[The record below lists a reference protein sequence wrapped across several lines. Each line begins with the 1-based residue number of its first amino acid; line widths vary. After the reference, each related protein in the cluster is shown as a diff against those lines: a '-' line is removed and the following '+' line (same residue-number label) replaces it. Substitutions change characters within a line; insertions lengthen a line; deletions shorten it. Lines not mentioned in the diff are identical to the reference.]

1 MKSDKK
7 KDALLSM
14 IRQGKPMTLGEQ
26 ARLVMFLATPAI
38 LAQLT
43 TTMMQYIDASMV
55 GSMGA
60 QASASIGLMETTM
73 WLLGS
78 ICSAAAA
85 GFYVQVSH
93 QLGSND
99 PARARNTLRQGIMS
113 VLVVSALIG
122 LVSLAVSP
130 FLPVWLGGGSD
141 ITPTASAYFAIVATA
156 LPIFQF
162 SIFGA
167 GMLRSSGNMV
177 VPSAMSVVMMSLDVV
192 FNFFLIFHTRT
203 VDVLG
208 MSLTLPG
215 AGMGVVGAAIGTASA
230 ELVAASITMYI
241 LCFRSKE
248 LSLRIDRGRFL
259 PTWQVVKRALH
270 IALPMGI
277 QQTIMT
283 SAYIVTT
290 IIIAP
295 LGTFAIAANSFGIIV
310 ESLCYMPGYGVS
322 DAATTLVGQ
331 SMGAGRYELMK
342 RFAWL
347 SVGLGMGIMTLMGV
361 VMYVGAPFAMA
372 MMTPSPE
379 VRLLGVE
386 VLRIEAFAE
395 PMFGAAIICYGVFVG
410 AAKTIAPSMMNL
422 ISMWGVRI
430 TLAAMLAPSMGLRG
444 VWLAMCL
451 ELTFRGVIFLVKLAR
466 FNPTPKPVSRS
477 EGMNSTADEIRNKY

>member
-7 KDALLSM
+7 KDALLLM

-192 FNFFLIFHTRT
+192 FNFFLIFPTRPVQLFGAEVT
-203 VDVLG
+203 IPG
-208 MSLTLPG
+208 M
-215 AGMGVVGAAIGTASA
+215 GMGVVGAA
-230 ELVAASITMYI
+230 ITMYI

-248 LSLRIDRGRFL
+248 LSLRIDTGRFL
-259 PTWQVVKRALH
+259 PTWGVVKRALH
-270 IALPMGI
+270 ISLPMGL
-277 QQTIMT
+277 QQTIMC
-283 SAYIVTT
+283 SAYVMTT

-295 LGTFAIAANSFGIIV
+295 LGTFAIAANSFGVIV
-310 ESLCYMPGYGVS
+310 ESLCYMPGYGIA

-331 SMGAGRYELMK
+331 SIGAGRHELMK

-347 SVGLGMGIMTLMGV
+347 SVGLGVTVMAVMGV
-361 VMYVGAPFAMA
+361 VMYVGAPVAMA
-372 MMTPSPE
+372 MMTPAEE
-379 VRLLGVE
+379 VRRLGVE

-395 PMFGAAIICYGVFVG
+395 PMFAAAIVSYGVFVG
-410 AAKTIAPSMMNL
+410 AAKTLVPSIMNL
-422 ISMWGVRI
+422 VSIWGVRI
-430 TLAAMLAPSMGLRG
+430 SLAALLAPSMGLRG
-444 VWLAMCL
+444 VWIAMCI
-451 ELTFRGVIFLVKLAR
+451 ELCFRGFIFLVKLK
-466 FNPTPKPVSRS
+466 FWNIQTSCNHYGK
-477 EGMNSTADEIRNKY
+477 DQ

>member
-14 IRQGKPMTLGEQ
+14 IRQGKPMTFGEQ
-26 ARLVMFLATPAI
+26 ARLVMLLATPAI

-60 QASASIGLMETTM
+60 EASAAIGLIETTT

-78 ICSAAAA
+78 ICSATAA

-93 QLGSND
+93 QLGADD
-99 PARARNTLRQGIMS
+99 PTRARCTLRQGIMS
-113 VLVVSALIG
+113 VFIVSAVIG
-122 LVSLAVSP
+122 LIALSISP
-130 FLPVWLGGGSD
+130 FLPGWLGGDES
-141 ITPTASAYFAIVATA
+141 ICPTASAYFAIIAVA
-156 LPIFQF
+156 LPAFQF
-162 SIFGA
+162 SMFGS

-177 VPSAMSVVMMSLDVV
+177 VPSVMSVVMMTLDVI
-192 FNFFLIFHTRT
+192 FNFFLIFDTRT
-203 VDVLG
+203 VSMFGLPI
-208 MSLTLPG
+208 TLPG
-215 AGMGVVGAAIGTASA
+215 AGLGVVGAAIGTVSA

-259 PTWQVVKRALH
+259 PTWDVVKQALH
-270 IALPMGI
+270 IGLPMGL
-277 QQTIMT
+277 QQTIMC
-283 SAYIVTT
+283 SAYVVTT

-310 ESLCYMPGYGVS
+310 ESLCYMPGYGIA

-331 SMGAGRYELMK
+331 SIGAGRHELMK

-347 SVGLGMGIMTLMGV
+347 SVGLGVAVMAMMGV
-361 VMYVGAPFAMA
+361 VMYVGAPVAMA
-372 MMTPSPE
+372 MMTPSEE
-379 VRLLGVE
+379 VRSLGVE

-410 AAKTIAPSMMNL
+410 AAKTLAPSIMNL
-422 ISMWGVRI
+422 ASMWGVRI
-430 TLAAMLAPSMGLRG
+430 TLAALLAPTMGLRG

-451 ELTFRGVIFLVKLAR
+451 ELCFRGLIFLVKLK
-466 FNPTPKPVSRS
+466 TYKQ
-477 EGMNSTADEIRNKY
+477 K

>member
-7 KDALLSM
+7 KDALLMM
-14 IRQGKPMTLGEQ
+14 IRQGKPMTFGEQ
-26 ARLVMFLATPAI
+26 ARLVMLLATPAI

-55 GSMGA
+55 GSLGA
-60 QASASIGLMETTM
+60 EASAAIGLIETTT
-73 WLLGS
+73 WLMGS
-78 ICSAAAA
+78 ICSATAA

-93 QLGSND
+93 QLGAND
-99 PARARNTLRQGIMS
+99 ASRARSTLRQGIVS
-113 VLVVSALIG
+113 VLLVSAVIG
-122 LVSLAVSP
+122 LLTLAISP
-130 FLPVWLGGGSD
+130 FLPAWLGGGDD
-141 ITPTASAYFAIVATA
+141 INATASAYLAVIAVA
-156 LPIFQF
+156 LPAFQF
-162 SIFGA
+162 SMFGY

-177 VPSAMSVVMMSLDVV
+177 VPSVMSVVMMALDVV
-192 FNFFLIFHTRT
+192 FNFFLIFDTRS
-203 VDVLG
+203 VELLG
-208 MSLTLPG
+208 MSITISGFGL
-215 AGMGVVGAAIGTASA
+215 GVKGAAIGTAAA

-248 LSLRIDRGRFL
+248 LSLRIDHGRFL
-259 PTWQVVKRALH
+259 PTWDVVKSALN
-270 IALPMGI
+270 IGLPMGL

-331 SMGAGRYELMK
+331 SIGAGRTELMK

-347 SVGLGMGIMTLMGV
+347 SVALGMGIMIVMGV
-361 VMYVGAPFAMA
+361 VMYVGSPFAMA
-372 MMTPSPE
+372 MMTPSEE
-379 VRLLGVE
+379 VRRLGVE

-410 AAKTIAPSMMNL
+410 AAKTLAPSIMNL
-422 ISMWGVRI
+422 ASMWGVRI
-430 TLAAMLAPSMGLRG
+430 TLAALLAPSMGLRG

-451 ELTFRGVIFLVKLAR
+451 ELCFRGVIFLVKL
-466 FNPTPKPVSRS
+466 KWWK
-477 EGMNSTADEIRNKY
+477 IK

>member
-162 SIFGA
+162 LIFGA

-192 FNFFLIFHTRT
+192 FNFFLIFPTRPVQLFGAEVT
-203 VDVLG
+203 IPG
-208 MSLTLPG
+208 M
-215 AGMGVVGAAIGTASA
+215 GMGV
-230 ELVAASITMYI
+230 VAASITMYI

-248 LSLRIDRGRFL
+248 LSLRIDTGRFL
-259 PTWQVVKRALH
+259 PTWGVVKRALH
-270 IALPMGI
+270 ISLPMGL
-277 QQTIMT
+277 QQTIMC
-283 SAYIVTT
+283 SAYVMTT

-295 LGTFAIAANSFGIIV
+295 LGTFAIAANSFGVIV
-310 ESLCYMPGYGVS
+310 ESLCYMPGYGIA

-331 SMGAGRYELMK
+331 SIGAGRHELMK

-347 SVGLGMGIMTLMGV
+347 SVGLGVTVMAVMGV
-361 VMYVGAPFAMA
+361 VMYVGAPVAMA
-372 MMTPSPE
+372 MMTPAEE
-379 VRLLGVE
+379 VRRLGVE

-395 PMFGAAIICYGVFVG
+395 PMFAAAIVSYGVFVG
-410 AAKTIAPSMMNL
+410 AAKTLVPSIMNL
-422 ISMWGVRI
+422 VSIWGVRI
-430 TLAAMLAPSMGLRG
+430 SLAALLAPSMGLRG
-444 VWLAMCL
+444 VWIAMCI
-451 ELTFRGVIFLVKLAR
+451 ELCFRGFIFLVKLK
-466 FNPTPKPVSRS
+466 FWNIQTSCNHYGK
-477 EGMNSTADEIRNKY
+477 DQ

>member
-1 MKSDKK
+1 MKINKQ
-7 KDALLSM
+7 KDQLLCM
-14 IRQGKPMTLGEQ
+14 IRNNKPMTLGQQ
-26 ARLVMFLATPAI
+26 ARLVLSLATPAI

-55 GSMGA
+55 GSLGA
-60 QASASIGLMETTM
+60 EASASIGLIETTT
-73 WLLGS
+73 WLMGS

-93 QLGSND
+93 QLGAND
-99 PARARNTLRQGIMS
+99 PGQARSTLRQGIMS
-113 VLVVSALIG
+113 VLIVSMLIG
-122 LVSLAVSP
+122 LTALCISP
-130 FLPVWLGGGSD
+130 FLPSWLGGGAD
-141 ITPTASAYFAIVATA
+141 ICPTSSAYFAIIAMA
-156 LPIFQF
+156 MPAFQF
-162 SIFGA
+162 SMFGS

-177 VPSAMSVVMMSLDVV
+177 VPSIMSVVMMTLDVI
-192 FNFFLIFHTRT
+192 FNYFLIFDTHT

-208 MSLTLPG
+208 INFAIPG
-215 AGMGVVGAAIGTASA
+215 AGLGVVGAAIGTASA

-248 LSLRIDRGRFL
+248 LSLKIDHGRFL
-259 PTWQVVKRALH
+259 PTWQVVRRALH
-270 IALPMGI
+270 IGLPMGI

-331 SMGAGRYELMK
+331 SMGAGRNELMK

-347 SVGLGMGIMTLMGV
+347 SVALGMGIMTLMGI
-361 VMYVGAPFAMA
+361 VMYVGAPLAMA
-372 MMTPSPE
+372 MMTPSEE
-379 VRLLGVE
+379 VRQLGVE

-410 AAKTIAPSMMNL
+410 AAKTVAPSVMNL

-430 TLAAMLAPSMGLRG
+430 TLAALLAPSMGLKG

-451 ELTFRGVIFLVKLAR
+451 ELTFRGVIFLVKLKLWKR
-466 FNPTPKPVSRS
+466 
-477 EGMNSTADEIRNKY
+477 

>member
-141 ITPTASAYFAIVATA
+141 ITPTA

-177 VPSAMSVVMMSLDVV
+177 VPSVMSVVMMSLDVV
-192 FNFFLIFHTRT
+192 FNFFLIFPTRPMQLFGAEVT
-203 VDVLG
+203 IPG
-208 MSLTLPG
+208 M
-215 AGMGVVGAAIGTASA
+215 GMGVVGAAIGTVSA

-248 LSLRIDRGRFL
+248 LSLRIDTGRFL
-259 PTWQVVKRALH
+259 PTWGVVKRALH
-270 IALPMGI
+270 ISLPMGL
-277 QQTIMT
+277 QQTIMC
-283 SAYIVTT
+283 SAYVMTT

-295 LGTFAIAANSFGIIV
+295 LGTFAIAANSFGVIV
-310 ESLCYMPGYGVS
+310 ESLCYMPGYGIA

-331 SMGAGRYELMK
+331 SIGAGRHELMK

-347 SVGLGMGIMTLMGV
+347 SVGLGVTVMAVMGV
-361 VMYVGAPFAMA
+361 VMYVGAPVAMA
-372 MMTPSPE
+372 MMTPAEE
-379 VRLLGVE
+379 VRRLGVE

-395 PMFGAAIICYGVFVG
+395 PMFAAAIVSYGVFVG
-410 AAKTIAPSMMNL
+410 AAKTLVPSIMNL
-422 ISMWGVRI
+422 VSIWGVRI
-430 TLAAMLAPSMGLRG
+430 SLAALLAPSMGLRG
-444 VWLAMCL
+444 VWIAMCI
-451 ELTFRGVIFLVKLAR
+451 ELCFRGFIFLVKLK
-466 FNPTPKPVSRS
+466 FWNIQTSCNHYGK
-477 EGMNSTADEIRNKY
+477 DQ